1 MSKGAADNM
10 SEIIDS
16 ENWLALA
23 GKWYA
28 ASPWLTVDQQ
38 MIDRFADATLDHQF
52 IHTDPR
58 RARTET
64 PFGGTIAHGFL
75 SLSLIS
81 HFAAATFPKITGT
94 RMGINYG
101 FENVRFLNPVPEGAS
116 VRAFFQLTEA
126 TLRNPHELLS
136 RFKVEIEIK
145 NATKPALA
153 ADWLTLRIL
162 DQTDK
167 KNGKDTK

>member
-1 MSKGAADNM
+1 MPA
-10 SEIIDS
+10 IIDS

-23 GKWYA
+23 GEWCA
-28 ASPWLTVDQQ
+28 ASPWLTVDQK

-94 RMGINYG
+94 CMGINYG
-101 FENVRFLNPVPEGAS
+101 FEKVRFINPVPEGARI
-116 VRAFFQLTEA
+116 RALFQLTEA

-136 RFKVEIEIK
+136 RVKVEIEIE
-145 NATKPALA
+145 NGTKPALA

-162 DQTDK
+162 EQSDK

>member
-1 MSKGAADNM
+1 MPA
-10 SEIIDS
+10 IIDS

-23 GKWYA
+23 GEWCA
-28 ASPWLTVDQQ
+28 ASPWLTVDQK

-94 RMGINYG
+94 CMGINYG
-101 FENVRFLNPVPEGAS
+101 FEKVRFINPVPEGARI
-116 VRAFFQLTEA
+116 RALFQLTEA

-136 RFKVEIEIK
+136 RVKLEIEIE
-145 NATKPALA
+145 NGTKPALA

-162 DQTDK
+162 EQSDK